1 MTVTTGVADREPPT
15 PPARILFR
23 QPVTEE
29 GLLDAGWWP
38 RSCDLEAELPA
49 LLDALWLAGREV
61 TRVSYALDFWNSAP
75 RQLRVAG
82 KVIRLGGFHTQI
94 PGLLTLL
101 DTWGRERINLMVI
114 PPDTV
119 PEVAD
124 RALEIAAGEPNSDQ
138 PDQVLQHARD
148 QVAAG
153 LRDLDSSA
161 MPRAWEDDSQPA

>member
-1 MTVTTGVADREPPT
+1 
-15 PPARILFR
+15 
-23 QPVTEE
+23 
-29 GLLDAGWWP
+29 
-38 RSCDLEAELPA
+38 
-49 LLDALWLAGREV
+49 
-61 TRVSYALDFWNSAP
+61 
-75 RQLRVAG
+75 
-82 KVIRLGGFHTQI
+82 
-94 PGLLTLL
+94 
-101 DTWGRERINLMVI
+101 MVI